1 MRSIWCEIDDLP
13 LVDPKHPV
21 HAASIEQRE
30 MSEGAEATIGD
41 QDIVR
46 LQRGM
51 NVFDARHLMRA
62 QGRGHDLQEEA
73 GARVK
78 QGQNLGNGEAAS
90 GGLGSRLAEVG
101 LQLRSVGHG
110 K

>member
-1 MRSIWCEIDDLP
+1 MITRKRLTKCAGEPQFRCRSP
-13 LVDPKHPV
+13 
-21 HAASIEQRE
+21 
-30 MSEGAEATIGD
+30 
-41 QDIVR
+41 
-46 LQRGM
+46 
-51 NVFDARHLMRA
+51 
-62 QGRGHDLQEEA
+62 GRGHNLQEEA